1 MKSISRKVNKVA
13 KGMDTQDG
21 AGVSLQRVIGGP
33 FSGSVSYKDMDPF
46 LMLDAFKSD
55 NPDDYIE
62 GFPSHPHR
70 GQQTLTY
77 MIEGAMEHKDN
88 KGNKG
93 LLLPGMVQVMN
104 AGRGIIHSEIPQQRD
119 GMMFGFQF
127 WLNLS
132 SIDKMS
138 EPWYKDIPSSEIEEI
153 IIPGQKKVRVI
164 AGHYEGIEGVVKNL
178 RVNPIFLDVKLE
190 PNTKFSV
197 DIPDFDHNSFVYV
210 FEGDA
215 LFGPSDNQVKVEDR
229 HIGVLENIDRNTL
242 AKNDPTPNKLD
253 VVGGDK
259 GVRFLFLSAKPLREP
274 VARYGPF
281 VMNTEKEIQDAFQDF
296 QLGRF

>member
-1 MKSISRKVNKVA
+1 MSNNISRKVLKVA
-13 KGMDTQDG
+13 KGFDTQDG

-33 FSGSVSYKDMDPF
+33 IKKLDPF

-62 GFPSHPHR
+62 GFPDHPHR

-77 MIEGAMEHKDN
+77 MIEGSMEHQDN

-132 SIDKMS
+132 SVDKMS
-138 EPWYKDIPSSEIEEI
+138 EPWYKDIPSSDIEEVI
-153 IIPGQKKVRVI
+153 VKGEKKVRVI
-164 AGHYEGIEGVVKNL
+164 AGNYQGIEGIVKNL
-178 RVNPIFLDVKLE
+178 RVKPIFLDVTLE

-210 FEGDA
+210 FQGDGT
-215 LFGPSDNQVKVEDR
+215 FGENQIKVEDR
-229 HIGVLENIDRNTL
+229 HIGVLENIDNNSL
-242 AKNDPTPNKLD
+242 GLDEPIPNKLNATS
-253 VVGGDK
+253 GDK
-259 GVRFLFLSAKPLREP
+259 GVRFLFLSAKPIREP
-274 VARYGPF
+274 IVQYGPF
-281 VMNTEKEIQDAFQDF
+281 VMNTQEEIQNAFLDYE
-296 QLGRF
+296 LGRF

>member
-1 MKSISRKVNKVA
+1 MTNNLSRKVIKVA
-13 KGMDTQDG
+13 KGDDTHDG

-33 FSGSVSYKDMDPF
+33 INEKELDPF

-70 GQQTLTY
+70 GQQTFTY
-77 MIEGAMEHKDN
+77 MIEGAMEHQDN

-104 AGRGIIHSEIPQQRD
+104 AGRGIVHSEIPQQRD

-127 WLNLS
+127 WVNLKS
-132 SIDKMS
+132 VDKMS
-138 EPWYKDIPSSEIEEI
+138 EPWYKDIPSSEIEEVI
-153 IIPGQKKVRVI
+153 TPEKKVRVI
-164 AGHYEGIEGVVKNL
+164 AGHYEGIEGVVKNI
-178 RVNPIFLDVKLE
+178 RVKPIFLDVKLE

-210 FEGDA
+210 FEGDGK
-215 LFGPSDNQVKVEDR
+215 FGPSDNPIKVEDR
-229 HIGVLENIDRNTL
+229 HIGVLENIDTTSNSP
-242 AKNDPTPNKLD
+242 NEPTPNKLD
-253 VVGGDK
+253 AVAGDK
-259 GVRFLFLSAKPLREP
+259 GVRFLFLSAKPIREP
-274 VARYGPF
+274 IVQYGPF
-281 VMNTEKEIQDAFQDF
+281 VMNTSFEIQKAFFDYQMGIF
-296 QLGRF
+296 

>member
-1 MKSISRKVNKVA
+1 MSNNISRKVLKVA
-13 KGMDTQDG
+13 KGFDTQDG

-33 FSGSVSYKDMDPF
+33 IKKLDPF

-62 GFPSHPHR
+62 GFPDHPHR

-77 MIEGAMEHKDN
+77 MIEGSMEHQDN

-127 WLNLS
+127 WLNLNS
-132 SIDKMS
+132 VDKMS
-138 EPWYKDIPSSEIEEI
+138 EPWYKDIPSSDIEEVYVK
-153 IIPGQKKVRVI
+153 GEKKVRVI
-164 AGHYEGIEGVVKNL
+164 AGNYQGIEGVVKNL
-178 RVNPIFLDVKLE
+178 RVKPIFLDVTLE

-210 FEGDA
+210 FQGDGT
-215 LFGPSDNQVKVEDR
+215 FGENQIKVEDR
-229 HIGVLENIDRNTL
+229 HIGVLENIDNNSL
-242 AKNDPTPNKLD
+242 GLDEPIPNKLHATS
-253 VVGGDK
+253 GDK
-259 GVRFLFLSAKPLREP
+259 GVRFLFLSAKPIREP
-274 VARYGPF
+274 IVQYGPF
-281 VMNTEKEIQDAFQDF
+281 VMNTQEEIQKAFLDY

>member
-1 MKSISRKVNKVA
+1 MSNNISRKVIKVA
-13 KGMDTQDG
+13 KGYDTRDG
-21 AGVSLQRVIGGP
+21 AGVSLQRVISGP
-33 FSGSVSYKDMDPF
+33 INEKELDPF

-70 GQQTLTY
+70 GQQTFTY
-77 MIEGAMEHKDN
+77 MIEGAMEHRDN

-127 WLNLS
+127 WVNLKS
-132 SIDKMS
+132 TDKMS
-138 EPWYKDIPSSEIEEI
+138 GPWYKDIPSSDIKEVITSE
-153 IIPGQKKVRVI
+153 KKVRVI
-164 AGHYEGIEGVVKNL
+164 AGHYQGIEGVVKNI

-190 PNTKFSV
+190 PNVRFSV

-210 FEGDA
+210 FQGDGF
-215 LFGPSDNQVKVEDR
+215 FGPIGGGNQVKVKDR
-229 HIGVLENIDRNTL
+229 HIGVLENIDTTL
-242 AKNDPTPNKLD
+242 NSKKDPTPNKLD
-253 VVGGDK
+253 VVAGDK

-274 VARYGPF
+274 IVQHGPF
-281 VMNTEKEIQDAFQDF
+281 VMNTSFEIQKAFFDYQMGIF
-296 QLGRF
+296 

>member
-1 MKSISRKVNKVA
+1 MSNNISRKVIKVA
-13 KGMDTQDG
+13 KGFDTQDG

-33 FSGSVSYKDMDPF
+33 IKKLDPF

-62 GFPSHPHR
+62 GFPDHPHR

-77 MIEGAMEHKDN
+77 MIEGAMEHQDN

-132 SIDKMS
+132 SVDKMS
-138 EPWYKDIPSSEIEEI
+138 EPWYKDIASSDIEEVI
-153 IIPGQKKVRVI
+153 IAGEKKVRVI

-178 RVNPIFLDVKLE
+178 RVKPIFLDVKLE

-210 FEGDA
+210 FEGDGT
-215 LFGPSDNQVKVEDR
+215 FGANQINVEDR
-229 HIGVLENIDRNTL
+229 HIGVLENVDNNSLGLDEPI
-242 AKNDPTPNKLD
+242 PNKLD
-253 VVGGDK
+253 AISGDK

-274 VARYGPF
+274 VVQYGPF
-281 VMNTEKEIQDAFQDF
+281 VMNTQQEIQKAFLDY

>member
-1 MKSISRKVNKVA
+1 MLNNISRKVIKVA
-13 KGMDTQDG
+13 KGYDTQDG

-33 FSGSVSYKDMDPF
+33 INEKELDPF

-70 GQQTLTY
+70 GQQTFTY

-127 WLNLS
+127 WVNLKS
-132 SIDKMS
+132 VDKMS

-164 AGHYEGIEGVVKNL
+164 AGHYEGIEGVVKNI

-229 HIGVLENIDRNTL
+229 HIGVLENIDTTTN
-242 AKNDPTPNKLD
+242 AKNDPTPNKLE
-253 VVGGDK
+253 VVGGK
-259 GVRFLFLSAKPLREP
+259 NGVRFLFLSAKPLREP
-274 VARYGPF
+274 IVQHGPF
-281 VMNTEKEIQDAFQDF
+281 VMNSTFEIQKAFFDYQMGLF
-296 QLGRF
+296 

>member
-1 MKSISRKVNKVA
+1 MSNNISRKVIKVA
-13 KGMDTQDG
+13 KGFDTQDG

-33 FSGSVSYKDMDPF
+33 IKKLDPF

-62 GFPSHPHR
+62 GFPDHPHR

-77 MIEGAMEHKDN
+77 MIEGAMEHQDN

-132 SIDKMS
+132 SVDKMS
-138 EPWYKDIPSSEIEEI
+138 EPWYKDIASSDIDEVIVAGE
-153 IIPGQKKVRVI
+153 KKVRVI

-178 RVNPIFLDVKLE
+178 RVKPIFLDVKLE

-210 FEGDA
+210 FEGDGT
-215 LFGPSDNQVKVEDR
+215 FGANQINVEDR
-229 HIGVLENIDRNTL
+229 HIGVLENVDNNSLGLDEPI
-242 AKNDPTPNKLD
+242 PNKLD
-253 VVGGDK
+253 AISGDK

-274 VARYGPF
+274 VVQYGPF
-281 VMNTEKEIQDAFQDF
+281 VMNTQQEIQKAFLDY

>member
-1 MKSISRKVNKVA
+1 MSNNISRKVIKVA
-13 KGMDTQDG
+13 KGFDTQDG

-33 FSGSVSYKDMDPF
+33 IKKLDPF

-62 GFPSHPHR
+62 GFPDHPHR

-77 MIEGAMEHKDN
+77 MIEGAMEHQDN

-104 AGRGIIHSEIPQQRD
+104 AGRGIVHSEIPQQRD

-132 SIDKMS
+132 SVDKMS
-138 EPWYKDIPSSEIEEI
+138 EPWYKDIPSKDIEEVI
-153 IIPGQKKVRVI
+153 TPEKKVRVI
-164 AGHYEGIEGVVKNL
+164 AGHYEGIEGVVRNL
-178 RVNPIFLDVKLE
+178 RVKPIFLDVKLE

-210 FEGDA
+210 FEGDGT
-215 LFGPSDNQVKVEDR
+215 FGGNQIKVEDR
-229 HIGVLENIDRNTL
+229 HIGVLENVDNNSLGLDEPI
-242 AKNDPTPNKLD
+242 PNKLD
-253 VVGGDK
+253 AISGDK

-274 VARYGPF
+274 IVQYGPF
-281 VMNTEKEIQDAFQDF
+281 VMNTQQEIQKAFLDY

>member
-1 MKSISRKVNKVA
+1 MTNNLSRRVIKVA
-13 KGMDTQDG
+13 KGFDTHDG

-33 FSGSVSYKDMDPF
+33 IKKLDPF

-62 GFPSHPHR
+62 GFPDHPHR

-77 MIEGAMEHKDN
+77 MIEGAMEHQDN

-104 AGRGIIHSEIPQQRD
+104 AGRGIVHSEIPQQRD

-127 WLNLS
+127 WLNLKS
-132 SIDKMS
+132 VDKMS
-138 EPWYKDIPSSEIEEI
+138 EPWYKDIPSSEIEEVI
-153 IIPGQKKVRVI
+153 TPEKKVRVI

-178 RVNPIFLDVKLE
+178 RVKPIFLDVKLE

-210 FEGDA
+210 FEGDGK
-215 LFGPSDNQVKVEDR
+215 FGGNQLKVEDR
-229 HIGVLENIDRNTL
+229 HIGVLENIDNNSL
-242 AKNDPTPNKLD
+242 GLDEPTPNKLD
-253 VVGGDK
+253 AISGDK

-274 VARYGPF
+274 VVQYGPF
-281 VMNTEKEIQDAFQDF
+281 VMNTQQEIQKAFVDF